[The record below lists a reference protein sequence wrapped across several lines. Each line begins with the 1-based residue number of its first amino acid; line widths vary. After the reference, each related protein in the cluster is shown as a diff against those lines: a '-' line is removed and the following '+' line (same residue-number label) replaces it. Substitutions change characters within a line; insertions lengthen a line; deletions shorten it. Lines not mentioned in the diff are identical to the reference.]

1 MEMKRA
7 ESEPGN
13 KERVPS
19 SGIYTYAICM
29 HQVALAPVKK
39 GKSIPLIKTTIKN
52 YTKIKVRHGTR
63 TLYIAT
69 P

>member
-19 SGIYTYAICM
+19 SDKLEENCFKYGAILM
-29 HQVALAPVKK
+29 EKK
-39 GKSIPLIKTTIKN
+39 
-52 YTKIKVRHGTR
+52 
-63 TLYIAT
+63 
-69 P
+69 

>member
-19 SGIYTYAICM
+19 SDLIQGF
-29 HQVALAPVKK
+29 HQ
-39 GKSIPLIKTTIKN
+39 
-52 YTKIKVRHGTR
+52 
-63 TLYIAT
+63 
-69 P
+69 